1 MVSQLRGCLPRAVQP
16 LEFALIIMSVV
27 FPLQIVCGRD
37 GERQKPLRPIL
48 SQEIAQ
54 NSTASLITIEFMDGV
69 KTMATD
75 SKIKDLS
82 IAPDTLRDIYRQM
95 SRIHE
100 VDKGIQ
106 AGLSSGKFQFTYWPM
121 TGQEAIPASISPL
134 INSEDHMV
142 TIYRGIHDQVAKG
155 VPLKGLFA
163 EALGRIDGVNKGKGG
178 SPHISDPA
186 SGSML
191 TTAIVGAGAPIANGL
206 ALAEKM
212 RGTKAVTIVNFG
224 DGATSIGAIHEAM
237 NLAGVW
243 KLPVIFLCQNNQ
255 IGEYT
260 PIHEYTASKGFTDR
274 AEALGFKGVTLDGN
288 DPVAFHNGMKAI
300 IEDVRGGAGP
310 VFVEAMTLRL
320 GPHAGVGWSHLIK
333 KDELVAAKE
342 AWPVPAT
349 RAMLLARGISTESE
363 LTEIDRAARDEV
375 REAIEWALKSD
386 VSGEQE
392 MLLDVYGDPTV
403 VPYRGQRVKREAEAA
418 HTGEAKEMAMFQAIQ
433 DAMDQ
438 SMEMDENVYCLGEDI
453 GDDPGGVFMNFQGM
467 QSKWGERI
475 RPTPIAEQ
483 AIIGAATGS
492 ALVGM
497 RPVAEIMFADF
508 VGVCMDQITN
518 HAAKQR
524 YMSGAKSTVP
534 MTIRMIVG
542 GGVGG
547 FGAQHSQSTEAMLL
561 HNPGLKIVYP
571 SSPADAK
578 GLLMS
583 CIFDDDPCVVFEPMM
598 LLGSKEVV
606 PLGDYRIPLG
616 VAKVKREG
624 TDVTLIT
631 YGWQVM
637 QCLQAAEELAKEGI
651 NAEVLD
657 LRTLMPLDYDR
668 ILSSVEKTGR
678 ALVVHAA
685 TEFCGLGAEISSTI
699 NETLFGKLKAPASRF
714 GAAYAPIAYSKI
726 IETAQVPHA
735 GTIAA
740 RVREYFK

>member
-1 MVSQLRGCLPRAVQP
+1 MQSA
-16 LEFALIIMSVV
+16 
-27 FPLQIVCGRD
+27 D
-37 GERQKPLRPIL
+37 
-48 SQEIAQ
+48 
-54 NSTASLITIEFMDGV
+54 
-69 KTMATD
+69 
-75 SKIKDLS
+75 KIDN
-82 IAPDTLRDIYRQM
+82 DTLREIYRQM

-100 VDKGIQ
+100 VDKAIQ
-106 AGLSSGKFQFTYWPM
+106 AGLSSGKFMFTYWPL
-121 TGQEAIPASISPL
+121 TGQEAIPASIAPL
-134 INSEDHMV
+134 ISDEDHMV

-178 SPHISDPA
+178 SPHISDPS

-212 RGTKAVTIVNFG
+212 RGTDKVTIVNFG

-260 PIHEYTASKGFTDR
+260 PIPEYTANGDFSAR
-274 AEALGFKGVTLDGN
+274 AEALGFKGVKLDGN
-288 DPVAFHNGMKAI
+288 DPVAFYNGMK
-300 IEDVRGGAGP
+300 DVIDGVRKGNGP
-310 VFVEAMTLRL
+310 VFVEAVTLRL
-320 GPHAGVGWSHLIK
+320 GPHAGVGWSHLLK
-333 KDELVAAKE
+333 KEELEAAKQ

-349 RAMLLARGISTESE
+349 RALLLEQGICTEEELAAIDQAAKAEVAEAVEFALASE
-363 LTEIDRAARDEV
+363 IT
-375 REAIEWALKSD
+375 
-386 VSGEQE
+386 GEDE

-403 VPYRGQRVKREAEAA
+403 VPKRGQRDKREAEAP
-418 HTGEAKEMAMFQAIQ
+418 HTGETKEMAMFEAVQ
-433 DAMDQ
+433 DALDLAMQIDDQ
-438 SMEMDENVYCLGEDI
+438 VYCLGEDI
-453 GDDPGGVFMNFQGM
+453 GDDPGGVFKCFKGM
-467 QSKWGERI
+467 QTKWGERI

-497 RPVAEIMFADF
+497 RPVAEIMFCDF
-508 VGVCMDQITN
+508 VGVCMDQIVN

-524 YMSGAKSTVP
+524 YMSGATTHVP
-534 MTIRMIVG
+534 MTVRMIAG
-542 GGVGG
+542 GGIGG

-571 SSPADAK
+571 STPTEAK
-578 GLLMS
+578 GLLLS
-583 CIFDDDPCVVFEPMM
+583 CIFDDDPCIQFESMM
-598 LLGSKEVV
+598 LTYALKEAV
-606 PLGDYRIPLG
+606 PVGDYRIPLG

-624 TDVTLIT
+624 TDISLIT

-637 QCLQAAEELAKEGI
+637 QCMMAAEELAKDGI
-651 NAEVLD
+651 SAEVID
-657 LRTLMPLDYDR
+657 LRTLLPLDYDR
-668 ILSSVEKTGR
+668 VLSSVEKTGR

-685 TEFCGLGAEISSTI
+685 TEFCGLGSEIASTI
-699 NETLFGKLKAPASRF
+699 NEQLFAKLKAPASRF
-714 GAAYAPIAYSKI
+714 GAAYAPIAYSKT
-726 IETAQVPHA
+726 IETAQIPNA

-740 RVREYFK
+740 RVRELF